1 MRTKLSAKK
10 RNDLELS
17 LKINMHCMQTK
28 LSIEIAALNMDQSK
42 LIHKSINCVY
52 DHRSLITDHSSI
64 WNNEKTN
71 VKGNKINQ
79 KST

>member
-17 LKINMHCMQTK
+17 LKIDMHCMQTK
-28 LSIEIAALNMDQSK
+28 LSIDIAALNMDQSTK
-42 LIHKSINCVY
+42 LIHKSINCMY
-52 DHRSLITDHSSI
+52 DHRSLIIHRCN
-64 WNNEKTN
+64 NNEKTN
-71 VKGNKINQ
+71 VKGNKTNQ

>member
-17 LKINMHCMQTK
+17 LKIDMHCMQTK
-28 LSIEIAALNMDQSK
+28 LSIEIAALNMDQSTK

-52 DHRSLITDHSSI
+52 DHKITDHGSFI
-64 WNNEKTN
+64 DAIIKRRT
-71 VKGNKINQ
+71 
-79 KST
+79 